1 MQQYEWDYDR
11 QQRTNIGEAV
21 YCDSKSVE
29 QITLI
34 LTQHIQNQTNVLF
47 TRLSTNQYQ
56 LLDAELQQKLD
67 YCAVSKTAILQ
78 PQSAHLTDVE
88 PFLTNFKVG
97 IITAGT
103 SDVAVASE
111 VARTLSFNQIQSE
124 MICDVGV
131 AGIHRLLNKIDDI
144 RQFPVL
150 VACAGMEGALF
161 SVLAGLTHAP
171 VIAVPTSVGYGVS
184 TGGKTAL
191 DSALASCAPG
201 ITTVNI
207 DNGFGAACAA
217 IKLAHMCKQWSQ

>member
-11 QQRTNIGEAV
+11 HQRTNIGEAV
-21 YCDSKSVE
+21 YCESKSVE
-29 QITLI
+29 QIQLI
-34 LTQHIQNQTNVLF
+34 LNQHIQNQANVLL
-47 TRLSTNQYQ
+47 TRLSAEQFQ
-56 LLDAELQQKLD
+56 LLDADIQQKLD
-67 YCAVSKTAILQ
+67 YCAISKTAILQ
-78 PQSAHLTDVE
+78 SKSAHLADVS
-88 PFLTNFKVG
+88 PFFANFKVG

-103 SDVAVASE
+103 SDIAVASE
-111 VARTLSFNQIQSE
+111 VARTLSFNQIHSE

-131 AGIHRLLNKIDDI
+131 AGIHRLLNKIDNI

-150 VACAGMEGALF
+150 IACAGMEGALF
-161 SVLAGLTHAP
+161 SVLTGLTHAP

-184 TGGKTAL
+184 KGGKTAL
-191 DSALASCAPG
+191 ESALASCAPG

>member
-1 MQQYEWDYDR
+1 MKQYEWDYDR

-21 YCDSKSVE
+21 YCESKSVE
-29 QITLI
+29 QIKLI
-34 LTQHIQNQTNVLF
+34 LTQHIQNQTRVLF
-47 TRLSTNQYQ
+47 TRLSENHYQ
-56 LLDAELQQKLD
+56 QLDTDLQQQLD
-67 YCAVSKTAILQ
+67 YCPVSKTAILKTQ
-78 PQSAHLTDVE
+78 VE
-88 PFLTNFKVG
+88 NLAQADPGLNPFKVG

-103 SDVAVASE
+103 SDVAVATE
-111 VARTLSFNQIQSE
+111 VARTLSFNHIQSE

-144 RQFPVL
+144 RQFSVL
-150 VACAGMEGALF
+150 IACAGMEGALF

-184 TGGKTAL
+184 KGGKTAL

-217 IKLAHMCKQWSQ
+217 IKFAQVCKQWSQ